1 MSQDPLLD
9 KMDALLKRHR
19 GNETGLPAREAS
31 VSEPIQAEEPAAPPP
46 DAWLPVLTDVV
57 VMGSFSSSQV
67 TEVSESPE
75 AELDV
80 TQSTFPPPEPSQQT
94 EQPPMPVAEEPHAIS
109 DTMAEQL
116 MGELEPKLSA
126 LLQNKI
132 SSQIHNSLDDTV
144 SALLAQ
150 LDVNIRE
157 IVREAINERL
167 GKP

>member
-1 MSQDPLLD
+1 M
-9 KMDALLKRHR
+9 
-19 GNETGLPAREAS
+19 PA
-31 VSEPIQAEEPAAPPP
+31 AEE
-46 DAWLPVLTDVV
+46 
-57 VMGSFSSSQV
+57 S
-67 TEVSESPE
+67 
-75 AELDV
+75 
-80 TQSTFPPPEPSQQT
+80 
-94 EQPPMPVAEEPHAIS
+94 HAIS

-126 LLQNKI
+126 LLQDKI

>member
-9 KMDALLKRHR
+9 KMDALLKKHR
-19 GNETGLPAREAS
+19 GNETEHPAQDAK
-31 VSEPIQAEEPAAPPP
+31 VSEPTQVEEPAAPPP

-57 VMGSFSSSQV
+57 VMGNPANAQNIEVTDAPETISVEPTSF
-67 TEVSESPE
+67 
-75 AELDV
+75 
-80 TQSTFPPPEPSQQT
+80 PPEPAPQT
-94 EQPPMPVAEEPHAIS
+94 EPPPIPAAAESNAIS
-109 DTMAEQL
+109 DTLAEQL

-144 SALLAQ
+144 STLLAQ

>member
-9 KMDALLKRHR
+9 KMDALLKKHR
-19 GNETGLPAREAS
+19 GNETELPAQETRVA
-31 VSEPIQAEEPAAPPP
+31 EPIQVEEPTAPPP
-46 DAWLPVLTDVV
+46 DAWLPVLTDVM
-57 VMGSFSSSQV
+57 VMGSLSSSPIAEITEAPDAELVV
-67 TEVSESPE
+67 TESIP
-75 AELDV
+75 
-80 TQSTFPPPEPSQQT
+80 PPPESSPQT
-94 EQPPMPVAEEPHAIS
+94 EQPSMPAAEESHAIS

-126 LLQNKI
+126 LLQDKI

>member
-1 MSQDPLLD
+1 
-9 KMDALLKRHR
+9 
-19 GNETGLPAREAS
+19 
-31 VSEPIQAEEPAAPPP
+31 
-46 DAWLPVLTDVV
+46 
-57 VMGSFSSSQV
+57 
-67 TEVSESPE
+67 
-75 AELDV
+75 
-80 TQSTFPPPEPSQQT
+80 
-94 EQPPMPVAEEPHAIS
+94 MPVAEEPHAIS